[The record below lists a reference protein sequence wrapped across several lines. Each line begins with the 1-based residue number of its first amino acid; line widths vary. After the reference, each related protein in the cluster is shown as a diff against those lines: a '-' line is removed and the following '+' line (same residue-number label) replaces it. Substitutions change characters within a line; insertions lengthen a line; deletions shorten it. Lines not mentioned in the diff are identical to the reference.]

1 VRIAV
6 SGSIANDHLMTFP
19 GRISDQLVADQLHT
33 VSLSFLVDT
42 LDIRRGGVGAN
53 IAFGMGQL
61 GARPILV
68 GAAGEDFEEYRVWL
82 DRHGVDTSAVH
93 ISQVRHTARFVCTT
107 DSEHNQIG
115 SFYTG
120 AMAEAREIE
129 LKAVLDRAGG
139 VDLVCISADDPE
151 AMSRHTEE
159 CRDRGIPFAADFSQ
173 QIARMEG
180 SEIRTLTE
188 GATYLFSNE
197 YEKELIETKTGWS
210 DEEILGKVGTRV
222 TTLGAKGVR
231 IDRAG
236 EEPIVVGVPKEE
248 VRAEPTGVGDA
259 FRAGFLS
266 GLAWGVSLER
276 AAQVGCMLATLVI
289 ETVGTQEYELRRAN
303 FLERFTKQYGHD
315 AAEEIQAHLPA

>member
-1 VRIAV
+1 MRIAV

-19 GRISDQLVADQLHT
+19 GRFSDQLVADQLHT
-33 VSLSFLVDT
+33 VSLSFLVDG

-82 DRHGVDTSAVH
+82 ERHGVDTESVR
-93 ISQVRHTARFVCTT
+93 ISEVLHTARFVCTT
-107 DSEHNQIG
+107 DADHNQIG

-120 AMAEAREIE
+120 AMSEARHIEIQHV
-129 LKAVLDRAGG
+129 ADRVGPL
-139 VDLVCISADDPE
+139 DLVCISADDPE
-151 AMSRHTEE
+151 GMIRHTEE
-159 CRDRGIPFAADFSQ
+159 CRTRGIPFAADYSQ
-173 QIARMEG
+173 QIARMDGEG
-180 SEIRTLTE
+180 IRELTE
-188 GATYLFSNE
+188 GATFLFSNE

-210 DEEILGKVGTRV
+210 DEEVLRKVGTRV
-222 TTLGAKGVR
+222 TTLGKRGAR

-236 EEPIVVGVPKEE
+236 EESIYVGCAEE
-248 VRAEPTGVGDA
+248 RAKADPTGVGDA

-266 GLAWGVSLER
+266 GLTWGVGLER

-289 ETVGTQEYELRRAN
+289 ETVGTQEYELKRAH
-303 FLERFTKQYGHD
+303 FMERFTKAYGHD
-315 AAEEIQAHLPA
+315 AATEVQAHLA